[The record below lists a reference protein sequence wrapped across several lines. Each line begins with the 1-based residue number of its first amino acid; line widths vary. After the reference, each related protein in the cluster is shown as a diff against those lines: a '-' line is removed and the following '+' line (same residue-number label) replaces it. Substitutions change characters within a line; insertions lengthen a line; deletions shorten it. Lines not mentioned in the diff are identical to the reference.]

1 MANRAFR
8 RELSPRIDPRE
19 LFESL
24 SAHHEVALWIDQCG
38 QLMEG
43 HTVIATGDLITLEGG
58 KAWEQLRELWH
69 STTIEQPSGESPLGL
84 AVVVPYDAAHHL
96 LSLSPETPGVESWNQ
111 PIRVVRV
118 TQSVSID
125 RATGTATAW
134 CLAAESSGL
143 EAWITQVTALAST
156 PPRHQSEK
164 PVGQD
169 SRAHW
174 REGPERYRELISQ
187 AQASIRD
194 GEAYQLCL
202 TTQVTLETSVTDLEL
217 YETLRHSAPAPY
229 QALLRLGEV
238 SVVSASPETFLR
250 LDRDGRATTRPIKGT
265 RPRGATPREDR
276 ELVEELVSSDKERA
290 ENLMIVDLMRN
301 DLLRV
306 CRPDSISVS
315 GLFEVET
322 YSSVHQLVSTVHGVL
337 REDCDG
343 IDLMKAC
350 FPAGSMTG
358 APKQRAVELLA
369 QLESGPRGIYSGT
382 WGWLGSDET
391 MELAMT
397 IRTAVYSPGRVEV
410 GVGGGITWSSVPVEE
425 IAEVGHKARRLL
437 EALGVSGI
445 QYS

>member
-19 LFESL
+19 LFDAL
-24 SAHHEVALWIDQCG
+24 SAHHDVALWIDQCG
-38 QLMEG
+38 PWVGG
-43 HTVIATGDLITLEGG
+43 HTVIATGELIALEGDNS
-58 KAWEQLRELWH
+58 WEQLRGLWH
-69 STTIEQPSGESPLGL
+69 STRVDKPADESPLGL
-84 AVVVPYDAAHHL
+84 LVVIPYDAADHL
-96 LSLSPETPGVESWNQ
+96 LALPPDTPGVESWNQ

-118 TQSVSID
+118 TQSVSVD
-125 RATGTATAW
+125 QATGTATAW
-134 CLAAESSGL
+134 CLGSDLGEL
-143 EAWITQVTALAST
+143 DAWITQVTAMASHVFGPGST
-156 PPRHQSEK
+156 QPRKEA
-164 PVGQD
+164 
-169 SRAHW
+169 SRAQW
-174 REGPERYRELISQ
+174 REAPKRYRKLITQ
-187 AQASIRD
+187 AQEAIRD

-202 TTQVTLETSVTDLEL
+202 TTQVTLETSVTDVEL

-229 QALLRLGEV
+229 QALMRLGDI

-250 LDRDGRATTRPIKGT
+250 LDRGGLATTRPIKGT
-265 RPRGATPREDR
+265 RPRGATPEEDR
-276 ELVEELVSSDKERA
+276 ALVEELVSSDKERA

-306 CRPDSISVS
+306 CRPDSIAVS

-343 IDLMKAC
+343 IDLITAC

-382 WGWLGSDET
+382 WGWLGSDGS

-410 GVGGGITWSSVPVEE
+410 GVGGGITWSSVPGEE